1 MALLAAAVGIAGSIV
16 AAAIAGAAVAIA
28 FAVISFAIPIA
39 AIVSAAADNH
49 FRRLYIGHY
58 IMISVVVLGNDLFIG

>member
-28 FAVISFAIPIA
+28 FAVISFAIA
-39 AIVSAAADNH
+39 VIVSAAANNH